1 MASFVISEIEAHH
14 AVVIGPDAIDQVEQ
28 VEQVEQV
35 DGVVNPTPRPR
46 SRIEVD
52 SEIRVLES
60 ERPPNVGDLSE
71 VHALVRRHG
80 VGRELP
86 HAGVAP
92 TDEVHLRLDLQVL
105 RRQGR
110 DQGREAS
117 VGDLQLGEQVGE
129 RRIGVDVA
137 RDRHP
142 GEEPLH
148 PLGREHLRLPE
159 LHRDDVRGEGEVTDR
174 PRDIVDEPAGLG
186 DALLG
191 RETFDQ
197 VTSVTKIE
205 GIDEKQMIDHGLS
218 PGR

>member
-1 MASFVISEIEAHH
+1 MASFVIGEVEAHH
-14 AVVIGPDAIDQVEQ
+14 AVVSGPDANDQ

-35 DGVVNPTPRPR
+35 DGVVNRTARPR
-46 SRIEVD
+46 SRIQVG
-52 SEIRVLES
+52 SEIRVHES

-80 VGRELP
+80 VGRELS
-86 HAGVAP
+86 HAGETP
-92 TDEVHLRLDLQVL
+92 TDEVHLRLGLQVL

-110 DQGREAS
+110 DQGREAG
-117 VGDLQLGEQVGE
+117 VGDFQLREQVGE
-129 RRIGVDVA
+129 RRVGIDVA

-174 PRDIVDEPAGLG
+174 PRDMVDEPAGLG
-186 DALLG
+186 DALLR
-191 RETFDQ
+191 REAFDQ

-205 GIDEKQMIDHGLS
+205 GVDEKQMIDHGLS
-218 PGR
+218 PER